1 MFKLSKSSLFYICLI
16 FMLLFSLSFSYYIYS
31 IPDNID
37 IFENETR
44 SFHVNFPFSLSF
56 SSEDEILEY
65 TNLNNKIRHSYNISP
80 LQLGNSKLELTLFG
94 KIPVKEIAVNVI
106 PDCEVIPGG
115 HSIGVKMNIK
125 GVLVVGMEEIENNSG
140 EYINPSLE
148 AGLQIGDIILAV
160 NGTEVNNSSHVQ
172 DLINDSS
179 NEVRIKVK
187 RKDEIYNFNVKP
199 VFSKLDNSYRI
210 GLWVRDKTA
219 GVGTLTYYDA
229 HNKTFGA
236 LGHAITDIDTGIL
249 YNIQDGEILN
259 SKVLSVQQGK
269 SGYPGEIKGIF
280 YEADKPIG
288 ALRFNT
294 EFGIFGEIYN
304 TIQNP
309 IYHSSIPIGYQND
322 IKKGKAYILTTL
334 EDNKIDKYEVYIEKI
349 NYQTKPDTK
358 SMIIRVTDERLL
370 KKSGGIVQGMS
381 GSPIIQNG
389 KLIGAVTHV
398 FVNDPSKGYGIFIEW
413 MLRVSDKYDKENKNQ
428 LVNNLNIAN

>member
-1 MFKLSKSSLFYICLI
+1 MLYRISRSSLFYICLI
-16 FMLLFSLSFSYYIYS
+16 FFLLFSLSFTYYIYS
-31 IPDNID
+31 IPDNIN

-44 SFHVNFPFSLSF
+44 SFHVNFPFMLSF
-56 SSEDEILEY
+56 STEDEILAY
-65 TNLNNKIRHSYNISP
+65 TNSNKTIRHSYNISP
-80 LQLGNSKLELTLFG
+80 LKQGNSKLELTLFG
-94 KIPVKEIAVNVI
+94 KIPIKKIDVSVV
-106 PDCEVIPGG
+106 PDCQVIPGG

-125 GVLVVGMEEIENNSG
+125 GVLVVGMEEIENSMG

-148 AGLQIGDIILAV
+148 SGLQIGDVILAI
-160 NGTEVNNSSHVQ
+160 NGTDVNDSSHVQ
-172 DLINDSS
+172 SLINDSS
-179 NEVRIKVK
+179 NEVKIKIK
-187 RKDEIYNFNVKP
+187 RKDNIFNFNVKP
-199 VFSKLDNSYRI
+199 VLSKLDNAYRI

-219 GVGTLTYYDA
+219 GVGTLTYYNTLD
-229 HNKTFGA
+229 KTFGA
-236 LGHAITDIDTGIL
+236 LGHAITDVDTGIL
-249 YNIQDGEILN
+249 YNVQDGEILN

-304 TIQNP
+304 NIRNP
-309 IYHSSIPIGYQND
+309 MFQTSIPIGYQND
-322 IKKGKAYILTTL
+322 IRKGKAYILTTL
-334 EDNKIDKYEVYIEKI
+334 EDNKIDRYEVYIEKI

-398 FVNDPSKGYGIFIEW
+398 FVNDPSKGYAIFIEW
-413 MLRVSDKYDKENKNQ
+413 MLRINESENQNQ
-428 LVNNLNIAN
+428 IVNNLNIAN